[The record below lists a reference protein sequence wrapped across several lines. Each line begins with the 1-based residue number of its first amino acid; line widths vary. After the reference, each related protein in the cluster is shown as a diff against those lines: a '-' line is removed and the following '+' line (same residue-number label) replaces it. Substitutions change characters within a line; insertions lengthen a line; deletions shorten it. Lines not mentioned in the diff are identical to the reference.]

1 MDTILFIL
9 IGLLGLSL
17 VVTIHEA
24 GHFLAAKWA
33 GVEVEAFAVGWGKV
47 LWSWKPRTT
56 EYRLC
61 LLPLGGYC
69 KMKGEQDLMVALQRQ
84 DGAFEPTPGSLF
96 GAKPWKRI
104 VISVAGPTF
113 NLIFALVVFVG
124 LQLTGVPETGPAAR
138 ILLASE
144 VDGRSALPADL
155 AGLKT
160 GDSILSVDGQGLR
173 SFSELQ
179 KAIAASNGNPETW
192 RIDRSGTTMVAT
204 VTPTFDSKEKR
215 SIVGVY
221 PLVAPVVKD
230 IKKGSEAELAG
241 FRPGDRITAVNEV
254 PIASSQAFFQALTKS
269 GKNNLTVSVLRGAE
283 TTDLLLVPDDSS
295 HGPGIEFDLPTF
307 PAVGAPFP
315 QALREGWNRTTGLLG
330 QIVDG
335 LGQLFTGK
343 TNVAESLSG
352 PLRIT
357 YYVGEVASQGFLAG
371 WGQGWGAVVNFL
383 AFISLALF
391 LMNLLP
397 IPALDGGSIVVSAI
411 EGLRRK
417 PLGLKAL
424 MRYQQVGVVVV
435 LGLVMFT
442 TFNDIGFLLGPK

>member
-1 MDTILFIL
+1 
-9 IGLLGLSL
+9 
-17 VVTIHEA
+17 
-24 GHFLAAKWA
+24 
-33 GVEVEAFAVGWGKV
+33 
-47 LWSWKPRTT
+47 
-56 EYRLC
+56 
-61 LLPLGGYC
+61 
-69 KMKGEQDLMVALQRQ
+69 
-84 DGAFEPTPGSLF
+84 
-96 GAKPWKRI
+96 
-104 VISVAGPTF
+104 
-113 NLIFALVVFVG
+113 
-124 LQLTGVPETGPAAR
+124 
-138 ILLASE
+138 